1 MPLPKNAPL
10 RDAVTSIERQQ
21 ILAVAE
27 VGLGDPSVI
36 PMWYGESDISTPP
49 FICDVVDRQLAKG
62 DTFYTHKRGTDS
74 LRGAVKTYLDDLYL
88 TELDLDRLT
97 ITSSGM
103 TAIMLCLQC
112 IIDAGDNGI
121 VVNPVWPNAQSAI
134 RSLGGSVRYASLTAD
149 QGVWSLDLNRIYD
162 QCDERTKVVFVN
174 SPSNPTGWVMPDEQ
188 IADLLSYC
196 RERGIWLISDEV
208 YHRMVY
214 DGRAAPSFI
223 THARDDDPVLVINSF
238 SKAWAMTGW
247 RIGWLVHPT
256 GFGEV
261 LGNMIEFN
269 YSCVPPFL
277 QEAAAT
283 ALRDGEDFVT
293 EMVEYCRRG
302 RDMVTQS
309 FSNMPQIV
317 DYSPPTA
324 SFYGFFRIDGQP
336 DTLPFAQDLVRRAKV
351 GIAPGT
357 AFGPGAE
364 DWYRICFALKPE
376 TLSEAMDRLRK
387 ALA

>member
-1 MPLPKNAPL
+1 MSLPLNAPL
-10 RDAVTSIERQQ
+10 RASVTSIERQQ

-36 PMWYGESDISTPP
+36 PMWYGESDLSTPS

-62 DTFYTHKRGTDS
+62 DTFYTHKRGTES
-74 LRGAVKTYLDDLYL
+74 LRSVLKTYLDDLYSV
-88 TELDLDRLT
+88 DLDPDRLS

-112 IIDAGDNGI
+112 IIDAGDNGV

-162 QCDERTKVVFVN
+162 QCDERTKVIFVN
-174 SPSNPTGWVMPDEQ
+174 SPSNPTGWVMPDDQ
-188 IADLLSYC
+188 IIELLSFC
-196 RERGIWLISDEV
+196 RDRGIWLIADEV
-208 YHRMVY
+208 YHRMDY
-214 DGRAAPSFI
+214 EGRAAPSFI
-223 THARDDDPVLVINSF
+223 LHARDDDPVLVINSF

-256 GFGEV
+256 GFGDV

-283 ALRDGEDFVT
+283 ALRDGEGFVT

-302 RDMVTQS
+302 RDIVTQS
-309 FSNMPQIV
+309 FASIPQIV

-336 DTLPFAQDLVRRAKV
+336 DTLPFAQDLVRRAKI

-376 TLSEAMDRLRK
+376 SLSEAMDRLRK

>member
-1 MPLPKNAPL
+1 MPLPENAPL
-10 RDAVTSIERQQ
+10 RTAVTSIERQQ

-36 PMWYGESDISTPP
+36 PMWYGESDLSTPA
-49 FICDVVDRQLAKG
+49 FINDVVTRQLARG
-62 DTFYTHKRGTDS
+62 DTFYTHKRGTVS
-74 LRGAVKTYLDDLYL
+74 LRSALKTYLDDLYA
-88 TELDLDRLT
+88 TDLDMERLT

-112 IIDAGDNGI
+112 IIDAGDSGI

-134 RSLGGSVRYASLTAD
+134 RSLGGTVRYATLQAE

-162 QCDERTKVVFVN
+162 QVDETTKVIFVN
-174 SPSNPTGWVMPDEQ
+174 SPNNPTGWIMPEDQ
-188 IADLLSYC
+188 IVELLGFC
-196 RERGIWLISDEV
+196 RDRGIWLVADEV

-214 DGRAAPSFI
+214 EGRAAPSF
-223 THARDDDPVLVINSF
+223 TPHVRDDDPVFIVNSF

-247 RIGWLVHPT
+247 RVGWMVHPT
-256 GFGEV
+256 GIGDI

-269 YSCVPPFL
+269 YSCVQPFL

-283 ALRDGEDFVT
+283 ALLEGEDFVT

-302 RDMVTQS
+302 RDIVTQS
-309 FSNMPQIV
+309 FANIPQIV
-317 DYSPPTA
+317 DYSPPAA
-324 SFYGFFRIDGQP
+324 SFYGFFRIEGKP
-336 DTLPFAQDLVRRAKV
+336 DTLPFAQDLVRRAKI
-351 GIAPGT
+351 GMAPGT

-376 TLSEAMDRLRK
+376 TLSEAMNRLRK
-387 ALA
+387 ALS

>member
-1 MPLPKNAPL
+1 MSLPLNAPL
-10 RDAVTSIERQQ
+10 RASVTSIERQQ

-36 PMWYGESDISTPP
+36 PMWYGESDIPTPS
-49 FICDVVDRQLAKG
+49 FICDVVGQQLSKG

-74 LRGAVKTYLDDLYL
+74 LRTALKTYLDDLYSI
-88 TELDLDRLT
+88 DVDVDRLT
-97 ITSSGM
+97 VTSSGM

-134 RSLGGSVRYASLTAD
+134 RSLGGQARFASLSSD
-149 QGVWSLDLNRIYD
+149 QGVWSLDLNRIFD
-162 QCDERTKVVFVN
+162 QCDERTKVIFVN
-174 SPSNPTGWVMPDEQ
+174 SPNNPTGWIMPDEQ
-188 IADLLSYC
+188 IVELLSFC
-196 RERGIWLISDEV
+196 RDRGIWLISDEV

-214 DGRAAPSFI
+214 TGRAAPSFL

-247 RIGWLVHPT
+247 RIGWLVHPA
-256 GFGEV
+256 GLGDI

-277 QEAAAT
+277 QEAAVT
-283 ALRDGEDFVT
+283 ALREGEGFVA
-293 EMVEYCRRG
+293 EMVDYCRRG
-302 RDMVTQS
+302 RDIVTQS
-309 FSNMPQIV
+309 FTSIPQIL

-324 SFYGFFRIDGQP
+324 SFYGFFRIEGQS
-336 DTLPFAQDLVRRAKV
+336 DTLPFAQNLVREAKI

-364 DWYRICFALKPE
+364 DWYRICFAQKPD
-376 TLSEAMDRLRK
+376 TLTEAMDRLRK
-387 ALA
+387 ALN

>member
-1 MPLPKNAPL
+1 MSPLLKAPL
-10 RDAVTSIERQQ
+10 RDSVTSIERQQ

-36 PMWYGESDISTPP
+36 PMWYGESDLTTPS
-49 FICDVVDRQLAKG
+49 FICDVVGKQLTRG
-62 DTFYTHKRGTDS
+62 DTFYTHKRGTRP
-74 LRGAVKTYLDDLYL
+74 LLGALKTYLDDLYGV
-88 TELDLDRLT
+88 DLDPER
-97 ITSSGM
+97 ISVTSSGM
-103 TAIMLCLQC
+103 SAIMLCLQC
-112 IIDAGDNGI
+112 IIDAGDNGV

-134 RSLGGSVRYASLTAD
+134 RSLGGSVRFASLTAD
-149 QGVWSLDLNRIYD
+149 EGVWSLDLNRIYD
-162 QCDERTKVVFVN
+162 LCDEKTKVVFVN

-188 IADLLSYC
+188 IVDLLAFC
-196 RERGIWLISDEV
+196 REKGIWLIADEV

-223 THARDDDPVLVINSF
+223 THARDDDPVLIINSF

-247 RIGWLVHPT
+247 RIGWLVHPV
-256 GFGEV
+256 GLGDV

-293 EMVEYCRRG
+293 EMVDYCRQG
-302 RDMVTQS
+302 RDIVTQA
-309 FSNMPQIV
+309 FANIPQIV
-317 DYSPPTA
+317 DYAPPTA
-324 SFYGFFRIDGQP
+324 SFYGFFRIDGQK
-336 DTLPFAQDLVRRAKV
+336 DSLPFAQNLVRTAKI

-364 DWYRICFALKPE
+364 DWYRLCFALKPE
-376 TLSEAMDRLRK
+376 RLVEAMDRLRK